1 MYKICDQYEQK
12 YVKALPSQNFKQ
24 QASASVDQ
32 SLQSEIRTLYSY
44 IMQYPANP
52 EEVRDE
58 VILLDYLITLKQLLN
73 LDDKAC
79 LEEFHRKSKI

>member
-1 MYKICDQYEQK
+1 
-12 YVKALPSQNFKQ
+12 
-24 QASASVDQ
+24 
-32 SLQSEIRTLYSY
+32 
-44 IMQYPANP
+44 MQYPANP